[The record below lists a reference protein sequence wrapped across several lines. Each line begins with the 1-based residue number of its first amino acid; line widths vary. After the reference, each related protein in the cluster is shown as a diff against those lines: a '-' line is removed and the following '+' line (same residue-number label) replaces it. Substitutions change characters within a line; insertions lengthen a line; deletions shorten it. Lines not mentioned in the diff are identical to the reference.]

1 MEKIKGHL
9 SKMLEGKVTETLRF
23 DKREENKIKDN

>member
-1 MEKIKGHL
+1 MEKIKGYL

-23 DKREENKIKDN
+23 DKHEEKVPQK

>member
-23 DKREENKIKDN
+23 DKREEKVPQK

>member
-23 DKREENKIKDN
+23 DKREEKKIKGN